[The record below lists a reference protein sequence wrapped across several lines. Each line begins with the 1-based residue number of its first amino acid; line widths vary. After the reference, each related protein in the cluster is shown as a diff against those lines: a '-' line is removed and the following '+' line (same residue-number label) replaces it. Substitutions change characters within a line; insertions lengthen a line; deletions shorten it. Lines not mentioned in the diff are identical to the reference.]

1 MGIFDKFKKDG
12 TKLVANYKPASNG
25 SLSIKGSAIEY
36 KTGEIQGYSDGKGS
50 LTGGDSIN
58 ALISKPTS
66 ILHKE
71 ASTNETPKKVKD
83 VLNPSSYTQKYHH
96 TALNGKTPESS
107 TIDEGSSAKFI
118 APSSPSVQGKD
129 INTKAYSTAYSSAKT
144 YKSTF
149 DSYKTIDPS
158 IASKF

>member
-12 TKLVANYKPASNG
+12 TKLVPNYKPSSNG
-25 SLSIKGSAIEY
+25 TLSVKGSALEY

-58 ALISKPTS
+58 AAISKPAS

-83 VLNPSSYTQKYHH
+83 VLTASSYTQKYHH
-96 TALNGKTPESS
+96 TALNNTTPDASK
-107 TIDEGSSAKFI
+107 IDAGSEAKFV
-118 APSSPSVQGKD
+118 APSSPSVKGRD
-129 INTKAYSTAYSSAKT
+129 INTKTYSTAYSAAKT

-149 DSYKTIDPS
+149 DSYKSIDPS